1 MTIQKIKWNGRVQD
15 ETRLAEKVGT
25 KFICDEI
32 EVGEYP
38 WRGATKYAKEITE
51 DSPYVF
57 PIHYFDGK
65 ILRIY
70 NPVEVLF
77 IP

>member
-15 ETRLAEKVGT
+15 VTRLAEKVGT

-32 EVGEYP
+32 EVGDYQWLSGKE
-38 WRGATKYAKEITE
+38 YAKEITE
-51 DSPYVF
+51 DSLSVF
-57 PIHYFDGK
+57 SIHYFDGK

-70 NPVEVLF
+70 NPIEVLF
-77 IP
+77 VP